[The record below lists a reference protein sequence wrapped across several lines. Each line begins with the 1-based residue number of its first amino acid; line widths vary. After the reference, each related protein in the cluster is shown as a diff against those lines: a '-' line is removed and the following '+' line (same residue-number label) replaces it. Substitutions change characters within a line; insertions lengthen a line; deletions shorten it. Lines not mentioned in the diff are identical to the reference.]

1 MCPQYGGSCSGPA
14 LNHAG
19 HNNFIINRGL
29 LDLGW
34 ISNWWRRGE
43 SNFHYKWRFLRHFH
57 GPIFCDAPKSDPK
70 SLLLTLGVT
79 FTDARKPN
87 AIRC

>member
-43 SNFHYKWRFLRHFH
+43 FN
-57 GPIFCDAPKSDPK
+57 
-70 SLLLTLGVT
+70 LL
-79 FTDARKPN
+79 AE
-87 AIRC
+87 

>member
-29 LDLGW
+29 LDLLGLGW
-34 ISNWWRRGE
+34 ISNWWRRGKLHSGCKQLTSLMFDYRE
-43 SNFHYKWRFLRHFH
+43 MCR
-57 GPIFCDAPKSDPK
+57 APKV
-70 SLLLTLGVT
+70 GHNVY
-79 FTDARKPN
+79 
-87 AIRC
+87 